1 MVWKY
6 LLSIDARQDAAAAG
20 ACDLAEV
27 FDEVDGDPSVLE
39 AFDDGDTAVLHV
51 AGALF
56 EVQVCL
62 VNLQKR
68 SEWNLI
74 VSINSLPF
82 PKFFLEKSLMRW
94 QPADGAHS
102 SVV

>member
-1 MVWKY
+1 M
-6 LLSIDARQDAAAAG
+6 
-20 ACDLAEV
+20 AEV
-27 FDEVDGDPSVLE
+27 FDEVGGDPSVLE

-68 SEWNLI
+68 SEGKSI
-74 VSINSLPF
+74 ASINSIPF
-82 PKFFLEKSLMRW
+82 PKFFLEKSLMRG
-94 QPADGAHS
+94 QPADGSHS